1 MYASDLD
8 LLTKARLNTTHD
20 TAQSQRRVPHHFPK
34 WLRRTAS
41 KAVAKLTHH

>member
-8 LLTKARLNTTHD
+8 LLTKARLDATHD

-34 WLRRTAS
+34 WLRRAAH
-41 KAVAKLTHH
+41 KVAHQLHLT